1 MGFLETLHRRNK
13 LLVYIIWGML
23 LLGVAVDIL
32 TGAGMDSIQMLAIVG
47 TITCGL
53 TTVLHIKRWWT
64 TYIMYIISTI
74 VTVLTL
80 LLITTGPIITTYF
93 LVYVNLGIMTLYS
106 SSRAI
111 AYSTLMGA
119 GLTTYLFLDD
129 RYKVD
134 VFGENDIVTMF
145 MYFFMIAIPLYAST
159 RFSERLQNEVF
170 AQREEAI
177 QEKNHSLE
185 LVGQVSASVA
195 ALNEFSSNLKMNIT
209 STGTISKE
217 VTTAFTEITSSIETQ
232 TSSINDISESIRY
245 IEQSVTSLA
254 DRSTEMTELSVSSAQ
269 LTKVGSEE
277 AESLDTQMKQVHETI
292 DNAAQLMNELGEQNT
307 RISDIVAT
315 IKHIS
320 TQTNL
325 LALNAAI
332 EAARAGEHGRGFGVV
347 SHEIRKLA
355 ETSQQ
360 STEEIE
366 QILESIRSKTLQA
379 AEQVLQGQQSVA
391 SGSSAVQKVVD
402 VMRSLNQDSI
412 HLEQQSS
419 QVDRSA
425 SELHEQYTRIT
436 DQIVTIASI
445 TEENM
450 ASIEEMSASMTT
462 QDSRILEVVESFMQ
476 LDKLTSDLSK
486 MTERK

>member
-1 MGFLETLHRRNK
+1 MNFLETLHRRNK

-23 LLGVAVDIL
+23 LLGVAVNFL
-32 TGAGMDSIQMLAIVG
+32 TGAGMDSTIMLLIVG
-47 TITCGL
+47 TTTCGVA
-53 TTVLHIKRWWT
+53 TILHFKRWLT

-74 VTVLTL
+74 VTILAL

-93 LVYVNLGIMTLYS
+93 LVYVNLAIMTLYS

-119 GLTTYLFLDD
+119 GLTAYISFSQ
-129 RYKVD
+129 YKDD
-134 VFGENDIVTMF
+134 VFGNNSVVTMF
-145 MYFFMIAIPLYAST
+145 MYFFIIAIPLFVST

-170 AQREEAI
+170 QQREEAI

-185 LVGQVSASVA
+185 LVGQVSTSVA
-195 ALNEFSSNLKMNIT
+195 MLNEFSSKLKSNIT

-254 DRSTEMTELSVSSAQ
+254 DRAAEMTQLSVSSAQ

-277 AESLDTQMKQVHETI
+277 AELLDTQMKQVHGTI
-292 DNAAQLMNELGEQNT
+292 DTAAKLMNELGEQNSQ
-307 RISDIVAT
+307 ISDILAT

-332 EAARAGEHGRGFGVV
+332 EAARAGEHGKGFGVV

-366 QILESIRSKTLQA
+366 TILESIRSKTVQA

-391 SGSSAVQKVVD
+391 DGSSAVQKVVE
-402 VMRSLNQDSI
+402 VMRSLTEDSV
-412 HLEQQSS
+412 HLEEQSS

-425 SELHEQYTRIT
+425 NELNEQYTRIT

-462 QDSRILEVVESFMQ
+462 QDSRILEVVESFLQ
-476 LDKLTSDLSK
+476 LDKLTSDLST
-486 MTERK
+486 MTDRK

>member
-23 LLGVAVDIL
+23 LLGVAVDTM
-32 TGAGMDSIQMLAIVG
+32 TGAGSDSIITLAIVG
-47 TITCGL
+47 TITCGMA
-53 TTVLHIKRWWT
+53 TILHLKRWLT
-64 TYIMYIISTI
+64 TYIMYFISTI

-80 LLITTGPIITTYF
+80 LLIITGPIITTYF
-93 LVYVNLGIMTLYS
+93 LVYINLAIMTLYC

-111 AYSTLMGA
+111 AYSTVMGA
-119 GLTTYLFLDD
+119 ALTTYLFLDD
-129 RYKVD
+129 RYRVD
-134 VFGENDIVTMF
+134 VFGDNAPMTIF

-170 AQREEAI
+170 IQREEAI
-177 QEKNHSLE
+177 QEKNKSLE
-185 LVGQVSASVA
+185 LVGQVSASVGM
-195 ALNEFSSNLKMNIT
+195 LNEFSTTLKSNIT

-245 IEQSVTSLA
+245 IENSVTSLA
-254 DRSTEMTELSVSSAQ
+254 DRSTEMTQLSVSSAQ
-269 LTKVGSEE
+269 LTKVGSDE
-277 AESLDTQMKQVHETI
+277 ADSLDTQMKQVHETI
-292 DNAAQLMNELGEQNT
+292 DTAAQLMNELGEQNT
-307 RISDIVAT
+307 RISDIVST

-379 AEQVLQGQQSVA
+379 ADQVLQGQQSVA
-391 SGSSAVQKVVD
+391 NGSTAVQKVVE
-402 VMRSLNQDSI
+402 VMRSLAEDSNQ
-412 HLEQQSS
+412 LEQQSS
-419 QVDRSA
+419 HVDRSA

-450 ASIEEMSASMTT
+450 ASIQEMSASMTT
-462 QDSRILEVVESFMQ
+462 QDSRILEVVESFLQ
-476 LDKLTSDLSK
+476 LDKLTTALNK
-486 MTERK
+486 MTEKQ

>member
-1 MGFLETLHRRNK
+1 VGFLETLHRRNR

-23 LLGVAVDIL
+23 LLGIVVDVL
-32 TGAGMDSIQMLAIVG
+32 TGAGADSIRMLAIVG

-53 TTVLHIKRWWT
+53 ATILHIKRWLT

-74 VTVLTL
+74 ITVLTL

-93 LVYVNLGIMTLYS
+93 LVYVNLAIMTLYS

-111 AYSTLMGA
+111 AYSTVMGA
-119 GLTTYLFLDD
+119 GLTTYLFSSQ
-129 RYKVD
+129 YQEK
-134 VFGENDIVTMF
+134 VFGNNEPMTIF
-145 MYFFMIAIPLYAST
+145 MYFFMIAIPLFAST

-170 AQREEAI
+170 AQREEAV
-177 QEKNHSLE
+177 QEKNKSLE

-195 ALNEFSSNLKMNIT
+195 TLNEFSSNLKLNIT

-245 IEQSVTSLA
+245 IESSVTSLA
-254 DRSTEMTELSVSSAQ
+254 DRSTEMTQLSVSSAQ

-292 DNAAQLMNELGEQNT
+292 DTAAQLMNELGEQNS
-307 RISDIVAT
+307 RISDILAT

-332 EAARAGEHGRGFGVV
+332 EAARAGEHGKGFGVV

-366 QILESIRSKTLQA
+366 QILESIRTKTLQA
-379 AEQVLQGQQSVA
+379 ADQVLQGQQSVA
-391 SGSSAVQKVVD
+391 NGSSAVQKVVE
-402 VMRSLNQDSI
+402 VMRSLADDSTQ
-412 HLEQQSS
+412 LEQQST
-419 QVDRSA
+419 QVDGSA
-425 SELHEQYTRIT
+425 NELHEQYTRIT
-436 DQIVTIASI
+436 DQIVTIAGI

-450 ASIEEMSASMTT
+450 ASIQEMSASMIT
-462 QDSRILEVVESFMQ
+462 QDSRILEVVDSFLQ

-486 MTERK
+486 MTDR

>member
-1 MGFLETLHRRNK
+1 MDFLETLHRRNK

-23 LLGVAVDIL
+23 LLGVVVDTL
-32 TGAGMDSIQMLAIVG
+32 TNAGADSIIMLAIVG

-53 TTVLHIKRWWT
+53 TTILHMKRWLT
-64 TYIMYIISTI
+64 EYIMYFISTI
-74 VTVLTL
+74 VTVLTYL
-80 LLITTGPIITTYF
+80 LVYTGPIITTYF
-93 LVYVNLGIMTLYS
+93 LVYVNLAIMTLYS

-111 AYSTLMGA
+111 AFSSLMGA
-119 GLTTYLFLDD
+119 ALTVVLFEQ
-129 RYKVD
+129 YGAE

-145 MYFFMIAIPLYAST
+145 MYFFMIAIPLFAST

-170 AQREEAI
+170 KQREEAI
-177 QEKNHSLE
+177 QEKNHSLD
-185 LVGQVSASVA
+185 LVGQVSASVSM
-195 ALNEFSSNLKMNIT
+195 LNDFSSNLKTNIT

-254 DRSTEMTELSVSSAQ
+254 DRSTEMTQLSVSSAQ

-277 AESLDTQMKQVHETI
+277 AESLDTQMKQVHGTI
-292 DNAAQLMNELGEQNT
+292 DTAAKLMNELGEQNT
-307 RISDIVAT
+307 QISDILAT

-332 EAARAGEHGRGFGVV
+332 EAARAGEHGKGFGVV

-366 QILESIRSKTLQA
+366 TILESIRSKTLQA

-391 SGSSAVQKVVD
+391 DGSTAVQKVVE
-402 VMRSLNQDSI
+402 VMRSLTQDAI

-425 SELHEQYTRIT
+425 NELHEQYTRIT

-462 QDSRILEVVESFMQ
+462 QDSRILEVVESFLQ
-476 LDKLTSDLSK
+476 LDKLTSDLSR
-486 MTERK
+486 MTDRK

>member
-23 LLGVAVDIL
+23 LLGVVVDVI
-32 TGAGMDSIQMLAIVG
+32 TGAGADSIQMLAIVG

-53 TTVLHIKRWWT
+53 TTVLHVKRWLT

-93 LVYVNLGIMTLYS
+93 LVYVNLAIMTLYC

-111 AYSTLMGA
+111 AYSTLMGGA
-119 GLTTYLFLDD
+119 LTAFLYLSD
-129 RYKVD
+129 YKED
-134 VFGENDIVTMF
+134 VFGINDWMTVS
-145 MYFFMIAIPLYAST
+145 MYFLMIAIPLYAST

-177 QEKNHSLE
+177 QEKNKSLE
-185 LVGQVSASVA
+185 LVGQVSASVGM
-195 ALNEFSSNLKMNIT
+195 LNEFSSNLKSNIT

-245 IEQSVTSLA
+245 IETSVTSLA
-254 DRSTEMTELSVSSAQ
+254 DRSTEMTQLSVSSAQ
-269 LTKVGSEE
+269 LTKVGSDE
-277 AESLDTQMKQVHETI
+277 AESLDTQMRQVHETI
-292 DNAAQLMNELGEQNT
+292 DTAAQLMNELGDQNS

-332 EAARAGEHGRGFGVV
+332 EAARAGEHGKGFGVV

-366 QILESIRSKTLQA
+366 QILASIQSKTLQA
-379 AEQVLQGQQSVA
+379 ADYVLQGQQSVA
-391 SGSSAVQKVVD
+391 NGSSAVQKVVE
-402 VMRSLNQDSI
+402 VMRSLANDSI
-412 HLEQQSS
+412 HLEQQST

-425 SELHEQYTRIT
+425 GELHEQYTRIT

-450 ASIEEMSASMTT
+450 ASIQEMSASMIT
-462 QDSRILEVVESFMQ
+462 QDSRILEVVESFLQ
-476 LDKLTSDLSK
+476 LDKLTSDLNK
-486 MTERK
+486 MTDR